1 MKNALFNLSNTMIAL
16 LEKHGITTPTPVQEK
31 IIPAIIEGKDV
42 LAQSETGSGKTLSF
56 AIPVIE
62 RVTRRDGLTVLVL
75 VPTRELCIQIT
86 EEFAKFSQG
95 KQLGIV
101 SVYGG
106 VSIGNQIKKAGQ
118 ANIVIATPGRL
129 IDLLERRSLSL
140 ESIKYLIFDEA
151 DRMLDMGFIKDIERI
166 LRTIP
171 KERQTMLFSA
181 TVSKEI
187 SVLSQKYLRD
197 PVRVQLDSGVKPEF
211 LHQTYYATTA
221 EQKLPL
227 LIHLLKQERDL
238 VLVFCNRKHVTAR
251 LAKKLASQGVHAK
264 CLNGDMS
271 QPQRERVIGEFRS
284 KRINV
289 LVATDVAARGLHI
302 EDISHVYNYE
312 IPKDVESYTHRI
324 GRTARAGKKGD
335 AISLVAT
342 SDEQKFF
349 KQILFEHRG
358 SISLKSLGD
367 VKLPELP
374 QSLSSGGGREGQRKP
389 QSRAPQRQ
397 GQQRRS
403 EQGNHHRR
411 NEQGSQQRR
420 GEQGRPQRR
429 RGRRPERTG
438 APKNPQSPAP
448 PATPKVK
455 GESSWRERWQ
465 RLFRK

>member
-1 MKNALFNLSNTMIAL
+1 MKNASFNLSTTMIAL
-16 LEKHGITTPTPVQEK
+16 LEKHGITTPTPIQEK
-31 IIPAIIEGKDV
+31 IIPAITEGKDV

-62 RVTRRDGLTVLVL
+62 RITRREGLTVLVL
-75 VPTRELCIQIT
+75 VPTRELCVQIT
-86 EEFAKFSQG
+86 EEFLKFSHG

-106 VSIGNQIKKAGQ
+106 VSIANQIKKAGS
-118 ANIVIATPGRL
+118 ANIVVATPGRL
-129 IDLLERRSLSL
+129 IDLLERRSISL
-140 ESIKYLIFDEA
+140 ETIKYLIFDEA

-197 PVRVQLDSGVKPEF
+197 PVRVHLSSGVKPEL
-211 LHQTYYATTA
+211 LHQTYYTTTA

-227 LIHLLKQERDL
+227 FIHLLKQERDL

-271 QPQRERVIGEFRS
+271 QSQRERVIGEFRS

-302 EDISHVYNYE
+302 EDVSHVYNYE

-324 GRTARAGKKGD
+324 GRTARAGKQGD

-342 SDEQKFF
+342 PDEQKFF

-358 SISLKSLGD
+358 SITLKSLGD
-367 VKLPELP
+367 VQLPTIP
-374 QSLSSGGGREGQRKP
+374 MSHPSGSGGGGGQRKS
-389 QSRAPQRQ
+389 QGRGPQRQ
-397 GQQRRS
+397 PQQRRAD
-403 EQGNHHRR
+403 
-411 NEQGSQQRR
+411 QGSQQRR
-420 GEQGRPQRR
+420 GEQGRPQRQR
-429 RGRRPERTG
+429 RRRPERH
-438 APKNPQSPAP
+438 ASPKGVQSSAHAPAP
-448 PATPKVK
+448 DAK